1 MSDNYL
7 KDERLYKVLHD
18 RHYDGIGPVDTD
30 EQIPMALR
38 SVSLETCSQTGH
50 TVIQTVDRPK
60 DWYKSMFKVM
70 HKAGRSGYVGDLNS
84 DYEAGNHS
92 LTHFLL

>member
-38 SVSLETCSQTGH
+38 SVSLKTCSQTGH
-50 TVIQTVDRPK
+50 MQLCYSDCRQAEGLVQVHVQ
-60 DWYKSMFKVM
+60 SN
-70 HKAGRSGYVGDLNS
+70 AQGRAQWLRW
-84 DYEAGNHS
+84 
-92 LTHFLL
+92 